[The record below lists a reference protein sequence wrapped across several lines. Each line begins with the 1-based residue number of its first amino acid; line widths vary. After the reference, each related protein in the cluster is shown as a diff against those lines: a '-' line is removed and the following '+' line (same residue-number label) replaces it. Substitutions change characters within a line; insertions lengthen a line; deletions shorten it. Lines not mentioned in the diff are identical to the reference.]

1 MLKKLDKLLTLIEN
15 LSYDLALDDKPKLRE
30 LVTDITNEKD
40 NLDKI

>member
-1 MLKKLDKLLTLIEN
+1 MLKKLDKLLTPIEN

-30 LVTDITNEKD
+30 LVTDIINEKD